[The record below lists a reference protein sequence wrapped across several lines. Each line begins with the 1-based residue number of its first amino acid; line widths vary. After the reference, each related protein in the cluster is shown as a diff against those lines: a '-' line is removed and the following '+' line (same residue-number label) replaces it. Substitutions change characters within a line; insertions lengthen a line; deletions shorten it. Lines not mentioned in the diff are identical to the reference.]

1 MLLTGFSDP
10 NTLHF
15 LAAMVFLDL
24 SSIFLF
30 IAGLGG
36 EGDIASPHFANEKA
50 ESGRLPKI
58 TVRFQGSV
66 GRAGQM
72 ATLAGER
79 SCVISGTLKHL
90 HSASLYS
97 GSWDGYR
104 SPSFFCPE
112 SHRYFVLWKRNCTF
126 PLRSLHFRSK
136 RNDLL
141 VWVANVPKGKHFPGK
156 KLTSLTVLTAS
167 KQSPVP
173 LPQAS
178 MSLTEGAG
186 EKNGG

>member
-58 TVRFQGSV
+58 TVQFQGSV

-72 ATLAGER
+72 ATLAEER

-104 SPSFFCPE
+104 SPSFSVQKVIGALCYE
-112 SHRYFVLWKRNCTF
+112 KE
-126 PLRSLHFRSK
+126 
-136 RNDLL
+136 
-141 VWVANVPKGKHFPGK
+141 
-156 KLTSLTVLTAS
+156 TA
-167 KQSPVP
+167 
-173 LPQAS
+173 LFF
-178 MSLTEGAG
+178 
-186 EKNGG
+186 